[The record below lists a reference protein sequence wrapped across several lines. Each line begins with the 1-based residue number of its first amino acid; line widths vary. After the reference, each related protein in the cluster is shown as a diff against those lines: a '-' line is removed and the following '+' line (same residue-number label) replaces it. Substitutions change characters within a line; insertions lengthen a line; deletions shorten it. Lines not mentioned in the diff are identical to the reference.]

1 MYELG
6 EQIGS
11 GTFGTVWKARH
22 TQTGQLHAAGGP
34 CTWRKRLGIEVKSC
48 PKKLIPSDE
57 LWVGP
62 QELRLRLSLQA
73 EIEIMKQLDHVRAFK
88 MLEIGEKA
96 SILTHVGS
104 IRIILD
110 HVG

>member
-22 TQTGQLHAAGGP
+22 TQTGQLHA
-34 CTWRKRLGIEVKSC
+34 VKSC

-96 SILTHVGS
+96 SILTHVGA
-104 IRIILD
+104 IRMILD